1 MGNKLLHSR
10 VFFSKNPSLC
20 KARNLRR
27 QEIWVQ
33 DYKAREA
40 KGWREILAGRVRPS
54 HASSLFLYS
63 LKIFLLAIACILSTK
78 AKIWLRADHL
88 AFELIWFGQESLVET
103 EIFPQRISPWEI
115 LFSVQIFSLE
125 ISLQDIKWRVPSFS
139 VKDSTKFQKSF
150 WIQYFSVWEQCKLRK
165 TR

>member
-63 LKIFLLAIACILSTK
+63 RKIFLLAIACILSTK

-103 EIFPQRISPWEI
+103 EIFPQRISP
-115 LFSVQIFSLE
+115 
-125 ISLQDIKWRVPSFS
+125 
-139 VKDSTKFQKSF
+139 
-150 WIQYFSVWEQCKLRK
+150 
-165 TR
+165 